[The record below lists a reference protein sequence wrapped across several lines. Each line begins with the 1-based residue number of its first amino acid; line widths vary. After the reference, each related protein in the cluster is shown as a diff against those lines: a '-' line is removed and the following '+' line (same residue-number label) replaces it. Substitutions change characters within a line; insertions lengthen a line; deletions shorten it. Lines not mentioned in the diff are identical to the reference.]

1 MAKLLAGMHGFL
13 HVVGVLDLLRCFW
26 RFGWKPSI
34 HHSSSPRSP
43 NEVRNRPR
51 TRGDHVSVRPTPTAR
66 LFLASHWSGSRPC
79 PPFRPFHWRTDVVPL
94 RPLVESSGVRPR
106 TSSHRRGCG
115 ARILR
120 AAPSNEHAAWRTW
133 TARRAVDWRP
143 RKAAN
148 ASRWVHRRERET
160 RRREGTR
167 VDGPGTRRKVEVGTT
182 C

>member
-51 TRGDHVSVRPTPTAR
+51 TRGGHVSVRPTPTAR

-120 AAPSNEHAAWRTW
+120 AAPSNEHAHGARGRRGVPWIGGHERQRTRQGACTDANVRRDEGKERGW
-133 TARRAVDWRP
+133 TDQEHAGR
-143 RKAAN
+143 
-148 ASRWVHRRERET
+148 
-160 RRREGTR
+160 
-167 VDGPGTRRKVEVGTT
+167 
-182 C
+182 